1 MRQEAS
7 RQTGVCVT
15 LGPPVLAGAGAG
27 ATGVPA
33 FAATGAGAGAAG
45 AAAAGA
51 GAAAAGAWAA
61 GVGVGAGA
69 AGACCMGAVA
79 GAGSSRVLPRRTLR
93 TGDELAERR
102 GAALAAAGAMGAA
115 LATGA
120 DPPPREVRFAVR
132 ATRCVRTMFGA
143 ADRPT
148 CDAELP
154 VAAAAVVPAPAALDG
169 D

>member
-15 LGPPVLAGAGAG
+15 LGPPVLAVVGAGAM
-27 ATGVPA
+27 GVPA

-51 GAAAAGAWAA
+51 GAATAGAWAA
-61 GVGVGAGA
+61 GVGIGVGA
-69 AGACCMGAVA
+69 AGACCTGAAA
-79 GAGSSRVLPRRTLR
+79 GEGSPRVLTRRTLR

-102 GAALAAAGAMGAA
+102 GAAFAAAGAMGAA

-120 DPPPREVRFAVR
+120 
-132 ATRCVRTMFGA
+132 
-143 ADRPT
+143 
-148 CDAELP
+148 
-154 VAAAAVVPAPAALDG
+154 
-169 D
+169 